1 MCSVKVEEAE
11 ESEEERICPRCGQK
25 YNWLNEFTTK
35 TGRVYIYAVHVV
47 SWRNGKPK
55 VRKCYLGPKD
65 GYVYVSKMHE
75 KEGLD
80 LRPLTDTE
88 RALEYLEEIVDYLN
102 EKGSEEQKKE
112 ARALI
117 EKIR

>member
-1 MCSVKVEEAE
+1 MCSVKIEEA

-25 YNWLNEFTTK
+25 YNWLNEVSNK
-35 TGRVYIYAVHVV
+35 NGRVYVYAVHVI
-47 SWRNGKPK
+47 SWKNGKPK

-80 LRPLTDTE
+80 LRPLTDVD

-112 ARALI
+112 AKALI
-117 EKIR
+117 ERIR